1 MFTIKSSRKI
11 VATILAKDEE
21 DIIGANI
28 EHHINQGVT
37 HFIVTNNRSKDKTR
51 QIVEKYPEVVEIID
65 EEGEDHNQS
74 AWVTKMA
81 QIACKLDPEWIIHLD
96 ADEFW
101 CNISELRFVKTKY
114 VGSSRVYL
122 HPPRN
127 CEFDLIKLK
136 YYLNF
141 ERYKTMAGEC
151 KVAHRPDPNIVIC
164 HGNHGFEGSPKL
176 YWPHTIWRHH
186 YPVRDYNQ
194 FVKKSV
200 EGHEALSR
208 RGAICERWK
217 KWKELND
224 QSMLKSVYEN
234 ICSSWEKIIQNPNKI
249 IQSPNKKDL
258 LNLIEFWSTPEIYN
272 YIADNENL
280 TTIDEWPK
288 DH

>member
-81 QIACKLDPEWIIHLD
+81 RMACKLDPEWIIHLD

-101 CNISELRFVKTKY
+101 CNVSELRFVKTKC
-114 VGSSRVYL
+114 VGNTRMYL

-127 CEFDLIKLK
+127 CDFNFSKLK

-141 ERYKTMAGEC
+141 EKYEKLNGEC
-151 KVAHRPDPNIVIC
+151 KVAHRPDPDLVIT
-164 HGNHGFEGSPKL
+164 HGNHGFEESNEMS
-176 YWPHTIWRHH
+176 WPYTIWRHH
-186 YPVRDYNQ
+186 YPVRSYDQ
-194 FVKKSV
+194 FVRKSTD
-200 EGHEALSR
+200 GHEALSK
-208 RGAICERWK
+208 RGAVCDRWK

-224 QSMLKSVYEN
+224 QFMLRPVYDNVCVCWERMIKN
-234 ICSSWEKIIQNPNKI
+234 INKT
-249 IQSPNKKDL
+249 DL
-258 LNLIEFWSTPEIYN
+258 LTLLDFWSTPEIYN
-272 YIADNENL
+272 YIDKSENL
-280 TTIDEWPK
+280 ATVEQWPK
-288 DH
+288 D